1 VNRKGPNVVAAVAG
15 GAAVVLM
22 MFGGCGRQKEAA
34 PAAECRIEKRYAEG
48 ALALT
53 MRISADKVGIAELVR
68 LEVEAVSEPGYEVVF
83 PEVDKVLTGLEIR
96 DERADGERLNDEG
109 RIVRLR
115 RYRLEPVD
123 TGKTSIGG
131 LVFEFGRE
139 GRPED
144 EREFLTTEPVEITV
158 TSLLEELGTD
168 LVIEDIDDVVEI
180 PPVRWP
186 WWAAGGAAYL
196 LAVGIVVWLCLRR
209 RKAEKIVR
217 IFRPAHEIAYEILR
231 RLAEDRL
238 VEAGRVKEFY
248 ERLSDCLRHYIEY
261 RFELRAPERTTEE
274 FLAEAGRAEALA
286 EHREDLRSFLEHC
299 DLVKFAKFEPSS
311 EQISEALRM
320 VERFVD
326 RTRSDACR
334 VEVTGDAA
342 LEGGR

>member
-1 VNRKGPNVVAAVAG
+1 MTLA
-15 GAAVVLM
+15 
-22 MFGGCGRQKEAA
+22 RQA
-34 PAAECRIEKRYAEG
+34 
-48 ALALT
+48 
-53 MRISADKVGIAELVR
+53 SGIGLRVR
-68 LEVEAVSEPGYEVVF
+68 PG
-83 PEVDKVLTGLEIR
+83 
-96 DERADGERLNDEG
+96 
-109 RIVRLR
+109 
-115 RYRLEPVD
+115 
-123 TGKTSIGG
+123 
-131 LVFEFGRE
+131 

-144 EREFLTTEPVEITV
+144 ERSFSEPVEITV

-168 LVIEDIDDVVEI
+168 LVIADIDDVVEI